1 MTIETFV
8 STIAALSGLLFVVAS
23 IVLPL
28 ILIPTAR
35 RLGKGR
41 EVEAVSQPA

>member
-1 MTIETFV
+1 MPPLEFAMLC
-8 STIAALSGLLFVVAS
+8 SLLS
-23 IVLPL
+23 IILPL

-41 EVEAVSQPA
+41 ETETVSQSS